1 MRKSIATVSVSGTL
15 PEKLRAVAAAGFD
28 GFELFEHDLVAC
40 PLSPSDIRLMAA
52 DLGLRVELY
61 QPFRD
66 VEALPPERFADA
78 LRRADHKFRLMTR
91 LGADLL
97 LVCSNVSPQA
107 IDDDALAAEQLH
119 TLADR
124 AAAHGVRIAYEALA
138 WGRHVDDYLRSWR
151 IVRMAGHPAL
161 GVCLDSFH
169 ILSKGTDPVGIEAI
183 PGNKIF
189 FIQLAD
195 APRLT
200 MDTLQWSRHYRCFPG
215 QGDFDLTGFTHHV
228 MAAGYRGPLSLE
240 VFNDVFRRSDP
251 TRTATD
257 AMLSLR
263 FLEHGVLADGGML
276 GGGILGGDPADGDP
290 ADADL
295 RGRNLGGRRL
305 GDGDLSGSDVGG
317 GNRGGGNRDRG
328 KLRDG
333 DLRAGEP
340 GAGDLGGGGI
350 RSRGRGGDLGGGAPP
365 DLTDFAY
372 VELAAGPDG
381 DRLRRLVEVLGFD
394 RVRLVEGG
402 EAAELRAIGIGTPDP
417 AAADA
422 HVAALSAPAH
432 APDGTRV
439 VFCAPT
445 PGESVIDH
453 VALTAPF
460 AEASLWCR
468 CVLGLRPHESL
479 ELPDPYGLVRSRA
492 MTSTNGKVMLALNMA
507 DTTSNVPWQHVAVA
521 CDDVVGMAR
530 RLTAAGEP
538 PLRIPANYY
547 DDLDAR
553 FPGAPDLRGTD
564 VLYDR
569 AGDGEFL
576 HLYTATIGRVFFEV
590 VQRIGGYSGYGAA
603 NTPVRLAAQHGH
615 KMRRE

>member
-15 PEKLRAVAAAGFD
+15 PEKLRAIAAAGFD
-28 GFELFEHDLVAC
+28 GFELFENDLVAC
-40 PLSPSDIRLMAA
+40 PLSPEDIRRMAA
-52 DLGLRVELY
+52 DLSLRIELY

-66 VEALPPERFADA
+66 FEALPPDRLAA
-78 LRRADHKFRLMTR
+78 GLRRAEHKFRLMTR

-97 LVCSNVSPQA
+97 LVCSNVSPQT
-107 IDDDALAAEQLH
+107 IDDDALAAEHLRL
-119 TLADR
+119 LAER
-124 AAAHGVRIAYEALA
+124 AAGHGIRIAYEALA

-169 ILSKGTDPVGIEAI
+169 ILSKGGDPGGIEAI
-183 PGNKIF
+183 PGEKIF
-189 FIQLAD
+189 FLQLAD

-215 QGDFDLTGFTHHV
+215 QGDFDLAGFTRHV
-228 MAAGYRGPLSLE
+228 LAAGYRGPLSLE

-251 TRTATD
+251 TRTAAD

-263 FLEHGVLADGGML
+263 FLEHG
-276 GGGILGGDPADGDP
+276 
-290 ADADL
+290 
-295 RGRNLGGRRL
+295 
-305 GDGDLSGSDVGG
+305 
-317 GNRGGGNRDRG
+317 
-328 KLRDG
+328 
-333 DLRAGEP
+333 
-340 GAGDLGGGGI
+340 DLGGG
-350 RSRGRGGDLGGGAPP
+350 DLVGYAPP
-365 DLTDFAY
+365 DLTEFAY
-372 VELAAGPDG
+372 VELATGRHG

-394 RVRLVEGG
+394 RARLVDGG
-402 EAAELRAIGIGTPDP
+402 DAAELRAVGIVTPDP

-422 HVAALSAPAH
+422 HVAALSAPDH

-439 VFCAPT
+439 VFCASG
-445 PGESVIDH
+445 PGESAIDH

-479 ELPDPYGLVRSRA
+479 DLPDPYGLVRSRA
-492 MTSTNGKVMLALNMA
+492 MTNADGSVMVALNMA
-507 DTTSNVPWQHVAVA
+507 DTASNVPWQHVAVA

-530 RLTAAGEP
+530 RLTEAGEP
-538 PLRIPANYY
+538 PLPIPANYY

-569 AGDGEFL
+569 TDDGEFL

-590 VQRIGGYSGYGAA
+590 VQRIGRYSGYGAA

>member
-28 GFELFEHDLVAC
+28 GFELFENDLVAC
-40 PLSPSDIRLMAA
+40 PLSPEDIRDMAA

-66 VEALPPERFADA
+66 FEAAPADRLA
-78 LRRADHKFRLMTR
+78 DNLRRAEHKFRLMAR

-107 IDDDALAAEQLH
+107 VDDDALAAGHLRL
-119 TLADR
+119 LAER
-124 AAAHGVRIAYEALA
+124 AAEHGVRIAYEALA

-151 IVRMAGHPAL
+151 IVRMADHPAL

-169 ILSKGTDPVGIEAI
+169 ILSKGTDPGGIEAI
-183 PGNKIF
+183 PGDKIF
-189 FIQLAD
+189 FLQLAD

-215 QGDFDLTGFTHHV
+215 QGDFDLTGFTRHV
-228 MAAGYRGPLSLE
+228 LAAGYRGPLSLE

-251 TRTATD
+251 AKTSSD

-263 FLEHGVLADGGML
+263 FLENSVL
-276 GGGILGGDPADGDP
+276 
-290 ADADL
+290 
-295 RGRNLGGRRL
+295 
-305 GDGDLSGSDVGG
+305 
-317 GNRGGGNRDRG
+317 
-328 KLRDG
+328 
-333 DLRAGEP
+333 
-340 GAGDLGGGGI
+340 GA
-350 RSRGRGGDLGGGAPP
+350 GAPP
-365 DLTDFAY
+365 DLTGFAH
-372 VELAAGPDG
+372 VELATGPDG
-381 DRLRRLVEVLGFD
+381 DRLRRLVETLGFD
-394 RVRLVEGG
+394 RARLVDGG
-402 EAAELRAIGIGTPDP
+402 EAAELRAIGIQTPDP
-417 AAADA
+417 VAAAGHA
-422 HVAALSAPAH
+422 AALSAPAE
-432 APDGTRV
+432 APDGTRID
-439 VFCAPT
+439 FRTAG
-445 PGESVIDH
+445 PGRSTIDH

-479 ELPDPYGLVRSRA
+479 DLPDPYGLVRSRA
-492 MTSTNGKVMLALNMA
+492 MTSADGSVMLALNMA
-507 DTTSNVPWQHVAVA
+507 DTASNVPWQHVAVA

-530 RLTAAGEP
+530 RLMAAGEP

-569 AGDGEFL
+569 ADDGEFL

>member
-15 PEKLRAVAAAGFD
+15 PEKLQAIAAAGFD
-28 GFELFEHDLVAC
+28 GFELFENDLVAC
-40 PLSPSDIRLMAA
+40 PLSPEDVRRMAA
-52 DLGLRVELY
+52 DLGLRIELY

-66 VEALPPERFADA
+66 FEALPADRLA
-78 LRRADHKFRLMTR
+78 AGLRRAEHKFRLMTR

-107 IDDDALAAEQLH
+107 ADDDALAAEHLRV
-119 TLADR
+119 LAER
-124 AAAHGVRIAYEALA
+124 AAEHGIRIAYEALA

-169 ILSKGTDPVGIEAI
+169 ILSKGSDPGGIEAI
-183 PGNKIF
+183 PGEKIF
-189 FIQLAD
+189 FLQLSD

-215 QGDFDLTGFTHHV
+215 QGDFDLTGFTRHV
-228 MAAGYRGPLSLE
+228 VAAGYRGPLSLE

-251 TRTATD
+251 TRTAAD
-257 AMLSLR
+257 AMMSLR
-263 FLEHGVLADGGML
+263 SLEHGVLAK
-276 GGGILGGDPADGDP
+276 GDPGHGDP
-290 ADADL
+290 
-295 RGRNLGGRRL
+295 
-305 GDGDLSGSDVGG
+305 
-317 GNRGGGNRDRG
+317 
-328 KLRDG
+328 
-333 DLRAGEP
+333 
-340 GAGDLGGGGI
+340 
-350 RSRGRGGDLGGGAPP
+350 GGGAPP
-365 DLTDFAY
+365 DLTDFVY
-372 VELAAGPDG
+372 VELATGPDG

-394 RVRLVEGG
+394 RARLVDGG
-402 EAAELRAIGIGTPDP
+402 DAAELRAVGVGTPDP

-422 HVAALSAPAH
+422 HVAALAAPAH

-439 VFCAPT
+439 VFCAPG
-445 PGESVIDH
+445 PGESTIDH

-507 DTTSNVPWQHVAVA
+507 DTASNVPWQHVAVA

-569 AGDGEFL
+569 TDDGEFL

>member
-15 PEKLRAVAAAGFD
+15 PEKLTAIAAAGFD
-28 GFELFEHDLVAC
+28 GFELFENDLVAC
-40 PLSPSDIRLMAA
+40 PLSPEDIRRMAA

-66 VEALPPERFADA
+66 FEAVPADRLA
-78 LRRADHKFRLMTR
+78 ANLRRAEHKFRLMNR

-107 IDDDALAAEQLH
+107 IDDDALAAEQLRV
-119 TLADR
+119 LAER
-124 AAAHGVRIAYEALA
+124 AAEHGIRIAYEALA

-169 ILSKGTDPVGIEAI
+169 ILSKGTDPGGIEAI
-183 PGNKIF
+183 PGEKIF
-189 FIQLAD
+189 FLQLAD

-215 QGDFDLTGFTHHV
+215 QGDFDLAGFTQHV
-228 MAAGYRGPLSLE
+228 RNAGYRGPLSLE

-251 TRTATD
+251 VRTAAD

-263 FLEHGVLADGGML
+263 FLEDGT
-276 GGGILGGDPADGDP
+276 
-290 ADADL
+290 
-295 RGRNLGGRRL
+295 
-305 GDGDLSGSDVGG
+305 
-317 GNRGGGNRDRG
+317 
-328 KLRDG
+328 
-333 DLRAGEP
+333 
-340 GAGDLGGGGI
+340 
-350 RSRGRGGDLGGGAPP
+350 APE
-365 DLTDFAY
+365 LTDFAY
-372 VELAAGPDG
+372 VELATGPDG

-394 RVRLVEGG
+394 RARLVEGG
-402 EAAELRAIGIGTPDP
+402 DAAELRAVGIATPDP
-417 AAADA
+417 LAADA

-432 APDGTRV
+432 VPDGTRV
-439 VFCAPT
+439 VFCPAG
-445 PGESVIDH
+445 PGDSTIDH

-492 MTSTNGKVMLALNMA
+492 MTGAGGRVMVALNMA
-507 DTTSNVPWQHVAVA
+507 DTPSSVPWQHVAVA
-521 CDDVVGMAR
+521 CDDVVDMAR

-538 PLRIPANYY
+538 PLRIPGNYY

-553 FPGAPDLRGTD
+553 FPGAPDLRGTG

-569 AGDGEFL
+569 ADDGEFL

-615 KMRRE
+615 KMRPE